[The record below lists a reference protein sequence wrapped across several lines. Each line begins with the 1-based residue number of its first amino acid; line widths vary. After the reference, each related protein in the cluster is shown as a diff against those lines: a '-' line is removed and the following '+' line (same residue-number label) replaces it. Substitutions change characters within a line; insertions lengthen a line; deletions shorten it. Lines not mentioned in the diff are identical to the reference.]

1 VKLVESP
8 RSNQGRAPEQSCRVQ
23 LSVMQALSERLQQQ
37 EVKSRRL
44 EATLAQHHYHMERL
58 IQQHH
63 DEVASLQSA
72 LQAAQMRLQHQIQ
85 AFEEQVRSLLKIFGL
100 SIIVF

>member
-1 VKLVESP
+1 
-8 RSNQGRAPEQSCRVQ
+8 
-23 LSVMQALSERLQQQ
+23 MQALSERLQQQ

-72 LQAAQMRLQHQIQ
+72 LQAAQIRLQHQIQ
-85 AFEEQVRSLLKIFGL
+85 AFEEQVRNRLITFVLNFFSCVL
-100 SIIVF
+100 SCHCVMVSTNWITPRY